1 MNAAEL
7 SKAGQ
12 EKLKAC
18 FLEDQHLQK
27 IVGLRTV
34 SDLNAI
40 VQAGHATQ
48 IINVTEALQ
57 ERKII
62 SVADRIKESGCRLIL
77 LAGPSSS
84 GKTTT
89 SKRLAV
95 QLAAA
100 GRWPMTI
107 SMDDYFL
114 DRELTPRDANGEYD
128 FECIDALNIPLFNQQ
143 LSDLLDGK
151 EVELPR
157 YDFTTG
163 KSQPSGRR
171 LQCRPTDVLI
181 VEGIHAL
188 NPDLTPAISRDR
200 KFQLYVSALTTIQL
214 DEKRYISTTDNR
226 LIRRIVRDYQFRS
239 YTAQQTIQR
248 WPSVRAG
255 EEKWIFPYQENCDMM
270 LNSALLYELA
280 VIRNRVLP
288 MLVEVPKDCPER
300 AEAERL
306 TDLLTFFRPIPEKQ
320 IPPVSLLREFLGGSS
335 FKY

>member
-27 IVGLRTV
+27 IIGLRTV
-34 SDLNAI
+34 SDLNK
-40 VQAGHATQ
+40 VVSAGYTTQ
-48 IINVTEALQ
+48 IIAVTEALQ
-57 ERKII
+57 ERKIG
-62 SVADRIKESGCRLIL
+62 SVADNIKAGGQQLIL

-89 SKRLAV
+89 SKRLAI
-95 QLAAA
+95 QLGAI
-100 GRWPMTI
+100 GLRPLTI

-114 DRELTPRDANGEYD
+114 DREHTPRDANGEYD
-128 FECIDALNIPLFNQQ
+128 FECLGALNIELFNQQ

-163 KSQPSGRR
+163 KSIPSGKR
-171 LQCRPTDVLI
+171 LQCRPSDVLI

-214 DEKRYISTTDNR
+214 DDKRYVSTTDNR

-270 LNSALLYELA
+270 INSALLYELA

-288 MLVEVPKDCPER
+288 MLVEVPKDAPER

-306 TDLLTFFRPIPEKQ
+306 TDLLTFFRPIPERQ
-320 IPPVSLLREFLGGSS
+320 IPHVSLIREFLGGSA
-335 FKY
+335 FHY

>member
-18 FLEDQHLQK
+18 FLENQHLQK

-34 SDLNAI
+34 NDLNAAI
-40 VQAGHATQ
+40 NAGYATQ
-48 IINVTEALQ
+48 IICVTEARQ
-57 ERKII
+57 ERKIA
-62 SVADRIKESGCRLIL
+62 SVADQIKENGQQLIL

-89 SKRLAV
+89 SKRLAI
-95 QLAAA
+95 QLGAI
-100 GRWPMTI
+100 GRRPLTI
-107 SMDDYFL
+107 SMDDYFI

-128 FECIDALNIPLFNQQ
+128 FECLGALNIELFNQH

-171 LQCRPTDVLI
+171 LKCLPSDVLI

-214 DEKRYISTTDNR
+214 DDKRYVSTTDNR

-270 LNSALLYELA
+270 INSALLYELA

-288 MLVEVPKDCPER
+288 MLVEVPKDAPER

-306 TDLLTFFRPIPEKQ
+306 IDLLTFFRPIPERQ
-320 IPPVSLLREFLGGSS
+320 IPRVSLIREFLGGSA
-335 FKY
+335 FHY

>member
-18 FLEDQHLQK
+18 FLENQHLQK

-34 SDLNAI
+34 SDLNAA
-40 VQAGHATQ
+40 VQAGYATD

-57 ERKII
+57 ERNIAR
-62 SVADRIKESGCRLIL
+62 VADSIKAGGQQLIL

-89 SKRLAV
+89 SRPL
-95 QLAAA
+95 
-100 GRWPMTI
+100 TI
-107 SMDDYFL
+107 SMDDYFV
-114 DRELTPRDANGEYD
+114 DRELTPRDDNGNYD
-128 FECIDALNIPLFNQQ
+128 FECLNALNIGLFNQH

-151 EVELPR
+151 EIELPR
-157 YDFTTG
+157 FDFTTG

-171 LQCRPTDVLI
+171 LQCRPNDVLI
-181 VEGIHAL
+181 IEGIHAL
-188 NPDLTPAISRDR
+188 NPDLTPAISRER

-214 DEKRYISTTDNR
+214 DDKRYISTTDNR
-226 LIRRIVRDYQFRS
+226 LVRRIVRDYQFRS

-270 LNSALLYELA
+270 INSALLYELA
-280 VIRNRVLP
+280 VIRNRILP
-288 MLVEVPKDCPER
+288 MLVEVPKDAPER

-306 TDLLTFFRPIPEKQ
+306 TDLLTFFRPIPETQ
-320 IPPVSLLREFLGGSS
+320 IPHVSLLREFLGGSA
-335 FKY
+335 FHY